1 GDVGYIDEEGFLYLT
16 DRVKDMILTGAE
28 NVASSEVEAVLYK
41 LPQVVEAAV
50 IGVPDPQWGERVVA
64 VVVLRTGEALDL
76 DTLVAHCAQHLARFK
91 MPKELRLVDALPRN
105 PSGKVLKRT
114 LRETFKP
121 VGE

>member
-1 GDVGYIDEEGFLYLT
+1 
-16 DRVKDMILTGAE
+16 MILTGAE

-64 VVVLRTGEALDL
+64 VVVLRAGETLDF
-76 DTLVAHCAQHLARFK
+76 DTLVAHCAEHLARFK
-91 MPKELRLVDALPRN
+91 LPKELRLVDALPRN

-114 LRETFKP
+114 LRETFKS
-121 VGE
+121 VDE